1 MAYEHK
7 LNSGTLFNNNS
18 KEKENHPDYK
28 GTINIE
34 GKLYDISGWNKVSS
48 NGNAFTSLS
57 IRPKQ
62 EKEVP
67 NFG

>member
-7 LNSGTLFNNNS
+7 TNSGSLFINNS
-18 KEKENHPDYK
+18 KTQENHPDFK

-34 GKLYDISGWNKVSS
+34 GKLYDISGWNKTST
-48 NGNAFTSLS
+48 NGNSFTSLS

>member
-7 LNSGTLFNNNS
+7 NNSGTLFSNNS
-18 KEKENHPDYK
+18 KTQENHPDFK

-34 GKLYDISGWNKVSS
+34 GKLYDISGWNKTS
-48 NGNAFTSLS
+48 NNGTAFTSLS
-57 IRPKQ
+57 IRPKV